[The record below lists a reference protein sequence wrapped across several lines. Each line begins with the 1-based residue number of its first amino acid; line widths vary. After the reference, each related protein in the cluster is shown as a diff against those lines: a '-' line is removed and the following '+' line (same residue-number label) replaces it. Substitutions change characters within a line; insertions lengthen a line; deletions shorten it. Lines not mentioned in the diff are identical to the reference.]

1 MSDLAPHTI
10 PSNPVQAEPTPELL
24 RSTLSF
30 IGGRLRLM
38 FLCLAL
44 LTSVNAWAQ
53 YGGPAGNEL
62 PDDAPVAANPAA
74 LHGLHDHA
82 GHNHPPMTRQQHQAF
97 AEQVDLDAFRKLAV
111 FDDGR
116 VKILDTLARER
127 LTAVYGKPRWQD
139 YTYDTADAED
149 PRDREKLAYDPVFT
163 YLDLVFHPS
172 YYADKPILYV
182 EVLPFREKLL
192 EHLPEDQRERW
203 KQLGR
208 ISWSMFA
215 NPAVQAVFRSAE
227 TSQTEMKGR
236 NQLLGS
242 ADAFFY
248 AGRRLLMI
256 SPEPGGVEWAHITA
270 SDTDAIGEEL
280 VLPASTTVRQAELS
294 DLWEQL
300 RGAWS
305 HGNAEAVNSIL
316 GSIALQLPAQNP
328 STYPAEYRLN
338 LEYVYNIT
346 GKFTIGYWLYAIATV
361 AMILAL
367 GTGRKTLLT
376 LGVTTLSL
384 GFLAHAASF
393 AIRAILSGRWAIHN
407 QYESF
412 IAISLFAVL
421 VGMVLMFAKKIW
433 VFGAASA
440 ALGAI
445 SLLVANLWA
454 IPSHEVGQVAAI
466 LGTSR
471 ILYVH
476 VNMVL
481 VSYSLIALSFFVSL
495 AYLYAHYVKSK
506 EALAFAAGSTG
517 NLDAAAGASEG
528 GKLPGRKKLLAD
540 LDNAQLTLMQ
550 LAFWLLGVG
559 ILLGAYWADHSWGR
573 WWAWDPKETWAL
585 ITWIVYLIAI
595 HVRFGV
601 RDRGL
606 VTAWL
611 SVIGFIVMLWCYKGV
626 NLLLPGLHAYA

>member
-1 MSDLAPHTI
+1 MNASIWIKSAHTARVTGYARASFDDGI
-10 PSNPVQAEPTPELL
+10 PAIGFRLHWLL
-24 RSTLSF
+24 L
-30 IGGRLRLM
+30 
-38 FLCLAL
+38 LAL
-44 LTSVNAWAQ
+44 LLPIHAIGQ
-53 YGGPAGNEL
+53 YAPAGNEL
-62 PDDAPVAANPAA
+62 PQAGTSAVSPAT

-82 GHNHPPMTRQQHQAF
+82 GHNHAAMSREQHQAF
-97 AEQVDLDAFRKLAV
+97 AEKVDLDAFRKLAV

-127 LTAVYGKPRWQD
+127 LTTIYGKPRWQD
-139 YTYDTADAED
+139 YTYDTVDSEN
-149 PRDREKLAYDPVFT
+149 PKDRKKLAYDPLFT
-163 YLDLVFHPS
+163 YLDMVFHRS

-182 EVLPFREKLL
+182 EVLPFRKKLL
-192 EHLPEDQRERW
+192 EHLPDDERERW

-208 ISWSMFA
+208 ISWAMFA
-215 NPAVQAVFRSAE
+215 DPAVQAVYRGQE
-227 TSQTEMKGR
+227 TSLTEMKGR
-236 NQLLGS
+236 NQLFGS
-242 ADAFFY
+242 ADAFIN
-248 AGRRLLMI
+248 AGQRLLMI
-256 SPEPGGVEWAHITA
+256 SPEPGGDQWAHITT
-270 SDTDAIGEEL
+270 SDADKTGDKLI
-280 VLPASTTVRQAELS
+280 LPASSLIRQAQLP
-294 DLWEQL
+294 DLWTQL
-300 RGAWS
+300 HSAWS
-305 HGNAEAVNSIL
+305 HGEADTVNSL
-316 GSIALQLPAQNP
+316 LNTIALQLPVQNP
-328 STYPAEYRLN
+328 ATYPAEYRLN

-346 GKFTIGYWLYAIATV
+346 GKFTIGYWLYAVATV
-361 AMILAL
+361 ALILAL

-376 LGVTTLSL
+376 LGITTLTL

-407 QYESF
+407 QFESF
-412 IAISLFAVL
+412 IAISLFAVFL
-421 VGMVLMFAKKIW
+421 GMVLMFTKKIW

-440 ALGAI
+440 ALGAV

-454 IPSHEVGQVAAI
+454 IPSNEVGQVAAI

-506 EALAFAAGSTG
+506 EAMAFAAGSTG
-517 NLDAAAGASEG
+517 NMGAASGE

-540 LDNAQLTLMQ
+540 LDQAQLTLMQ

-611 SVIGFIVMLWCYKGV
+611 SVTGFIVMLWCYKGV

>member
-1 MSDLAPHTI
+1 MPAMKPLDQIRPLFVIVA
-10 PSNPVQAEPTPELL
+10 V
-24 RSTLSF
+24 
-30 IGGRLRLM
+30 
-38 FLCLAL
+38 AL
-44 LTSVNAWAQ
+44 LVTTALGVSGQ
-53 YGGPAGNEL
+53 YAPAGNEL
-62 PDDAPVAANPAA
+62 PPAPVPVNPAEQ
-74 LHGLHDHA
+74 LGLLDHA
-82 GHNHPPMTRQQHQAF
+82 GHNHAPMTRREHQAF
-97 AEQVDLDAFRKLAV
+97 AEQVDLSAFRKLAV

-127 LTAVYGKPRWQD
+127 LTAIYGKPRWQD
-139 YTYDTADAED
+139 FTWDTVDASN
-149 PRDREKLAYDPVFT
+149 PKDREKLAYDPVFT
-163 YLDLVFHPS
+163 YLDLVLHKS

-182 EVLPFREKLL
+182 EMLPFRASLLDSLPPDEK
-192 EHLPEDQRERW
+192 DAW
-203 KQLGR
+203 KKLGR
-208 ISWSMFA
+208 ISWQLFMSPHA
-215 NPAVQAVFRSAE
+215 QGIFRSPEA
-227 TSQTEMKGR
+227 SQADMQAR
-236 NQLLGS
+236 NQVLGS
-242 ADAFFY
+242 ADAFLN
-248 AGRRLLMI
+248 ADQKLLMV
-256 SPEPGGVEWAHITA
+256 SPPPGRVDWAHITSPA
-270 SDTDAIGEEL
+270 QGGDLI
-280 VLPASTTVRQAELS
+280 LPTSTGVRPAELT
-294 DLWEQL
+294 DLWGHL

-305 HGNAEAVNSIL
+305 HGEAETVNELLKI
-316 GSIALQLPAQNP
+316 IAQQLPAQNP

-338 LEYVYNIT
+338 LEYLYNIT
-346 GKFTIGYWLYAIATV
+346 GKFTIGYWLYAVATL

-376 LGVTTLSL
+376 IGVTALSF

-393 AIRAILSGRWAIHN
+393 GIRAMLSGRWAIHN
-407 QYESF
+407 QFESF
-412 IAISLFAVL
+412 IAISLFAVFL
-421 VGMVLMFAKKIW
+421 GMVFMFAKKIW

-440 ALGAI
+440 ALGTIA
-445 SLLVANLWA
+445 LLVANLWS
-454 IPSHEVGQVAAI
+454 IPSNEVGQVAAI

-481 VSYSLIALSFFVSL
+481 VSYSLIGLSFFVSL

-506 EALAFAAGSTG
+506 EALAFAAAGTG
-517 NLDAAAGASEG
+517 NFEAAASVSGGGAASG
-528 GKLPGRKKLLAD
+528 GTSGGLPGRKKLLAD
-540 LDNAQLTLMQ
+540 LDQAQLTLMQ

-611 SVIGFIVMLWCYKGV
+611 SVTGFIVMLWCYKGV

>member
-1 MSDLAPHTI
+1 MRHQHLISSSVFA
-10 PSNPVQAEPTPELL
+10 
-24 RSTLSF
+24 F
-30 IGGRLRLM
+30 IRVHSRPIYSAA
-38 FLCLAL
+38 LAL
-44 LTSVNAWAQ
+44 LGVLLVVSNPIAAQ

-62 PDDAPVAANPAA
+62 PKANTSAVSPAT

-82 GHNHPPMTRQQHQAF
+82 GHNHAPMSRQQHQAF
-97 AEQVDLDAFRKLAV
+97 ADQVDLEAFRKLAV
-111 FDDGR
+111 FDGGR

-127 LTAVYGKPRWQD
+127 LTTIYGKPRWQD
-139 YTYDTADAED
+139 YTHDTADAAN
-149 PRDREKLAYDPVFT
+149 PKDRQKIAYDPVFT

-192 EHLPEDQRERW
+192 AHLPEAQRERW

-208 ISWSMFA
+208 ISWAMFA
-215 NPAVQAVFRSAE
+215 DPQVQAVYRGEE
-227 TSQTEMKGR
+227 TSLTEMKGR
-236 NQLLGS
+236 NQLFGS
-242 ADAFFY
+242 ADAFIN
-248 AGRRLLMI
+248 AGQRLLMI
-256 SPEPGGVEWAHITA
+256 SPPPGEDAWAHITTPTA
-270 SDTDAIGEEL
+270 NAGSGLI
-280 VLPASTTVRQAELS
+280 LPTAATVRQAQLP

-305 HGNAEAVNSIL
+305 HGNAEAVNSL
-316 GSIALQLPAQNP
+316 LETIALQLPAQNP
-328 STYPAEYRLN
+328 ATYPADYRLN
-338 LEYVYNIT
+338 LEYLYNRT
-346 GKFTIGYWLYAIATV
+346 GKFTIGYWLYAVATV
-361 AMILAL
+361 TMILAL

-376 LGVTTLSL
+376 VGVVMLSL

-407 QYESF
+407 QFESF
-412 IAISLFAVL
+412 IAISLFAVFL
-421 VGMVLMFAKKIW
+421 GMLLMFAKKIW

-440 ALGAI
+440 ALGAV
-445 SLLVANLWA
+445 SLLIANLWA
-454 IPSHEVGQVAAI
+454 IPSNEVGQVAAI

-506 EALAFAAGSTG
+506 EAMAFAAGSTG
-517 NLDAAAGASEG
+517 NMAAAASAAGGSSGGG

-540 LDNAQLTLMQ
+540 LDQAQLTLMQ

-606 VTAWL
+606 ATAWL
-611 SVIGFIVMLWCYKGV
+611 SVTGFIIMLWCYKGV